1 MSSFM
6 LNTEV
11 EREMLK
17 YVSGVAFNGGKWLMF
32 SFSGTVVLSKSPAIS
47 MYYFFN
53 QQKCLLEMLKRSQ
66 FECHLLWAVSLCL
79 CVPPGV

>member
-1 MSSFM
+1 M

-17 YVSGVAFNGGKWLMF
+17 YVSGVAFSGGKWLIF

-47 MYYFFN
+47 MYYFYN
-53 QQKCLLEMLKRSQ
+53 QQKCLLEML
-66 FECHLLWAVSLCL
+66 
-79 CVPPGV
+79 